1 MALLHFDNISLEYGE
16 QLILDR
22 ASFTLDE
29 GERVCLIGRNGAG
42 KSTVFN
48 IISGAVQQDAGK
60 IHSQSNLRIS
70 QLQQTL
76 PQELDQTVHDYVRNG
91 LSRLIGWIDQYN
103 LRLQAGQ
110 DKTALRE
117 LETLQQLIEQGGGW
131 KIDNQLE
138 QIMTE
143 LQLPAEK
150 KLGELSGGW
159 QRRVALGRALISQ
172 PEVLLLDEPTNHLDL
187 GAIQWLEDKAF
198 GFQGSILFIT
208 HDRAFM
214 QRLSTRILE
223 LDRGQMR
230 SWPGSY
236 RKYLSDKEKLLEE
249 EERQN
254 ALFDKRL
261 EQEET
266 WIRQGV
272 KARRTRNEGRVRA
285 LEKMRELHGQRI
297 KRHDKAHIQIEE
309 GELSGRKIIELR
321 NVTHG
326 YGDVTLIDTFSVKV
340 LRGERIGLVGNNG
353 VGKST
358 LLRILLGEITP
369 LSGTVKQ
376 GTNLQIAYFDQ
387 LRKQLDPE
395 RTVAEIIGDGAEYI
409 RIDGKERHVIG
420 YLKGFLFSPKRAM
433 TKIKVLSG
441 GECNRII
448 LAKLFTQPSNLLVLD
463 EPTNDLDVET
473 LEVLEDRLCEYTG
486 TLLVVSHDRE
496 FLDNVVTSTLVFEQG
511 GHIQRY
517 AGGYS
522 DWLKQGKAL
531 QVDQA
536 EHAQGERKAPKPD
549 DNSNNILAIDTS
561 ASRNKKQVKL
571 SYKLQLEL
579 DGLPDRI
586 DALERAIAQLRD
598 QTHAADFYNQPY
610 DTVRI
615 ALETLA
621 QKEAELEQ
629 LMQRWNE
636 LESMKTTL
644 QAQ

>member
-1 MALLHFDNISLEYGE
+1 MALLSFDDISLEFGE
-16 QLILDR
+16 QIILKH
-22 ASFTLDE
+22 AGFTLDE
-29 GERVCLIGRNGAG
+29 GERVCLMGRNGAG

-48 IISGAVQQDAGK
+48 IISGDILPDEGK
-60 IHSQSNLRIS
+60 IHCKTNLRIS

-76 PQELDQTVHDYVRNG
+76 PQQLDQTVYEYVLGG
-91 LSRLIGWIDQYN
+91 LAKLKSWIDEYN
-103 LRLQAGQ
+103 SKLASGGH
-110 DKTALRE
+110 DKATLRE

-131 KIDNQLE
+131 KIDNQIE

-143 LQLPAEK
+143 LQLPADR

-172 PEVLLLDEPTNHLDL
+172 PELLLLDEPTNHLDL
-187 GAIQWLEDKAF
+187 GAIQWLEDRAF

-214 QRLSTRILE
+214 QRLATRILE
-223 LDRGQMR
+223 LDRGQLR

-236 RKYLSDKEKLLEE
+236 RKYLSDKERLLEDE
-249 EERQN
+249 ARQN

-266 WIRQGV
+266 WVRQGI

-285 LEKMRELHGQRI
+285 LEKMREQYAQRV
-297 KRHDKAHIQIEE
+297 KPVDKAHIQIEE
-309 GELSGRKIIELR
+309 GETSGRKIIEIR

-326 YGDVTLIDTFSVKV
+326 FGGTPLINKLSLKIQRGD
-340 LRGERIGLVGNNG
+340 RIGLVGNNG

-358 LLRILLGEITP
+358 LLRIMLGEILP
-369 LSGTVKQ
+369 LTGTVKQ

-387 LRKQLDPE
+387 LRKKLDPE
-395 RTVAEIIGDGAEYI
+395 RTVLEIIGDGSEYI

-448 LAKLFTQPSNLLVLD
+448 LAKLFTQASNLLILD

-473 LEVLEDRLCEYTG
+473 LEVLEERLCEYNG
-486 TLLVVSHDRE
+486 TLIVVSHDRE
-496 FLDNVVTSTLVFEQG
+496 FLDNVVTSTLVFEAG
-511 GHIQRY
+511 GAIQRY

-522 DWLKQGKAL
+522 DWLRQGRSL
-531 QVDQA
+531 QEDQVPYREA
-536 EHAQGERKAPKPD
+536 DRKD
-549 DNSNNILAIDTS
+549 IDNTNTPA
-561 ASRNKKQVKL
+561 AKNKKQTKL

-586 DALERAIAQLRD
+586 SVVEKDIAQLHQ
-598 QTHAADFYNQPY
+598 QTHAEQFYNQSY
-610 DTVRI
+610 ETVRTE
-615 ALETLA
+615 LERLA

-629 LMQRWNE
+629 LMQRWND
-636 LESMKTTL
+636 LESMKTGL
-644 QAQ
+644 QVQ

>member
-1 MALLHFDNISLEYGE
+1 MALLNFDDVSLEFGE
-16 QLILDR
+16 QIILHK
-22 ASFTLDE
+22 AGFTLDA
-29 GERVCLIGRNGAG
+29 GERVCLMGRNGAG
-42 KSTVFN
+42 KSTIFN
-48 IISGAVQQDAGK
+48 IISGDIQPDEGK
-60 IHSQSNLRIS
+60 IHSKTNLRIS

-76 PQELDQTVHDYVRNG
+76 PQQLDQTVHEFVLGG
-91 LSRLIGWIDQYN
+91 LAKLKSWIDQYN
-103 LRLQAGQ
+103 SKLAGGGQ
-110 DKTALRE
+110 DKATLRE
-117 LETLQQLIEQGGGW
+117 LDALQQLIEQGGGW

-143 LQLPAEK
+143 LQLPADRQ
-150 KLGELSGGW
+150 LGELSGGW
-159 QRRVALGRALISQ
+159 QRRAALGRALISQ
-172 PEVLLLDEPTNHLDL
+172 PELLLLDEPTNHLDL
-187 GAIQWLEDKAF
+187 GAIQWLEDTAF

-214 QRLSTRILE
+214 QRLATRILE
-223 LDRGQMR
+223 LDRGQLR

-236 RKYLSDKEKLLEE
+236 RKYLSDKERLLEDE
-249 EERQN
+249 VRQN

-266 WIRQGV
+266 WVRQGI

-285 LEKMRELHGQRI
+285 LEKMREQYSQRV
-297 KRHDKAHIQIEE
+297 KPQDKAQIQIEE
-309 GELSGRKIIELR
+309 GEVSGRKIIEIR

-326 YGDVTLIDTFSVKV
+326 FGGTPLFNKLSLKIQRGD
-340 LRGERIGLVGNNG
+340 RIGLVGNNG

-358 LLRILLGEITP
+358 LLRILLGEIEP
-369 LSGTVKQ
+369 LTGTVKQ

-387 LRKQLDPE
+387 LREKLDPE
-395 RTVAEIIGDGAEYI
+395 RTVLEIIGDGSEYI

-448 LAKLFTQPSNLLVLD
+448 LAKLFTQASNLLVLD

-473 LEVLEDRLCEYTG
+473 LEVLEQRLCEYSG
-486 TLLVVSHDRE
+486 TLIVVSHDRE

-511 GHIQRY
+511 GTIQRY

-522 DWLKQGKAL
+522 DWMRQGKQL
-531 QVDQA
+531 QEDQVPYREA
-536 EHAQGERKAPKPD
+536 DRK
-549 DNSNNILAIDTS
+549 DTNRDGS
-561 ASRNKKQVKL
+561 VNLPVVKDRKQSKL

-579 DGLPDRI
+579 DGLPDKI
-586 DALERAIAQLRD
+586 GAVEKEIVQLHQ
-598 QTHAADFYNQPY
+598 QTHAEQFYNQSY
-610 DTVRI
+610 ETVR
-615 ALETLA
+615 LELEQLA
-621 QKEAELEQ
+621 HKEAELEQ

-636 LESMKTTL
+636 LESKQTEL

>member
-1 MALLHFDNISLEYGE
+1 MALLHFDNISLEFGE

-48 IISGAVQQDAGK
+48 IISGDVQQDSGK
-60 IHSQSNLRIS
+60 IHTKANLRIS
-70 QLQQTL
+70 RLQQTL
-76 PQELDQTVHDYVRNG
+76 PQELDQTVRDYVRNG

-117 LETLQQLIEQGGGW
+117 LEGLQQLIEQGGGW
-131 KIDNQLE
+131 KIDNQIE
-138 QIMTE
+138 QILTE

-198 GFQGSILFIT
+198 AFQGSILFIT
-208 HDRAFM
+208 HDRAFI
-214 QRLSTRILE
+214 QRLATRILE

-261 EQEET
+261 EQEEV

-285 LEKMRELHGQRI
+285 LEKMRELHSQRV

-326 YGDVTLIDTFSVKV
+326 YGDVTLINKFSVKV

-358 LLRILLGEITP
+358 LLRILLGEIEP

-395 RTVAEIIGDGAEYI
+395 RTVAEIIGDGSEYI

-473 LEVLEDRLCEYTG
+473 LEVLEDRLCEYSG

-531 QVDQA
+531 QEDQA
-536 EHAQGERKAPKPD
+536 EHAQPGRKQTAP
-549 DNSNNILAIDTS
+549 ATS
-561 ASRNKKQVKL
+561 DANVEVTEPAAARIKKQVKL

-586 DALERAIAQLRD
+586 DILERAIAQLHE

-610 DTVRI
+610 DTVRT

-629 LMQRWNE
+629 LMERWNE

>member
-1 MALLHFDNISLEYGE
+1 MALLHFDNISLEFGE
-16 QLILDR
+16 QLILDK
-22 ASFTLDE
+22 AGFTLDE

-48 IISGAVQQDAGK
+48 IISGDIQQDAGK
-60 IHSQSNLRIS
+60 IHSKANLRIS
-70 QLQQTL
+70 RLQQTL
-76 PQELDQTVHDYVRNG
+76 PQELDQTVYDYVRGG
-91 LSRLIGWIDQYN
+91 LAKLIGWIDQYN
-103 LRLQAGQ
+103 SKLAAGQ
-110 DKTALRE
+110 DKGTLRE
-117 LETLQQLIEQGGGW
+117 LEDLQHRIEEGGGW
-131 KIDNQLE
+131 KIDNQIE

-150 KLGELSGGW
+150 RLGELSGGW

-214 QRLSTRILE
+214 QRLATRILE

-249 EERQN
+249 EARQN

-266 WIRQGV
+266 WIRQGI

-285 LEKMRELHGQRI
+285 LEKMREQYSQRV
-297 KRHDKAHIQIEE
+297 KPQDKAHIQIEE
-309 GELSGRKIIELR
+309 GEISGRKIIELR

-326 YGDVTLIDTFSVKV
+326 YGDVTLIDKLSLKIQ
-340 LRGERIGLVGNNG
+340 RGDRIGLVGNNG

-358 LLRILLGEITP
+358 LLRILLSETEP

-376 GTNLQIAYFDQ
+376 GTNLQVAYFDQ

-433 TKIKVLSG
+433 TKVKVLSG

-448 LAKLFTQPSNLLVLD
+448 LARLFTQASNLLILD

-473 LEVLEDRLCEYTG
+473 LEVLEERLCEYTG
-486 TLLVVSHDRE
+486 TLIVVSHDRE
-496 FLDNVVTSTLVFEQG
+496 FLDNVVTSTLVFEAG

-522 DWLKQGKAL
+522 DWLKQGKRL
-531 QVDQA
+531 QEDEAPLPGAGIKPAVSGTQVQA
-536 EHAQGERKAPKPD
+536 AAKTKK
-549 DNSNNILAIDTS
+549 S
-561 ASRNKKQVKL
+561 AKL

-586 DALERAIAQLRD
+586 DAVETAIVQLQQ
-598 QTHAADFYNQPY
+598 QTHSEEFYNQPY
-610 DTVRI
+610 DTVRTI
-615 ALETLA
+615 LEQAA

-636 LESMKTTL
+636 LEAMKTEL
-644 QAQ
+644 QVQ